1 MAKRVKMGE
10 LNEELII
17 QSFKHTNHEI
27 CPSDV
32 ISNTPDPK
40 TISEQ
45 GETESDKDV
54 TFSGGDE
61 TETPK
66 TKSRRRKGN
75 YDEIYL
81 RRKEIKSRQPV
92 YISQA
97 IHQSITRL
105 VHLLALANKDI
116 SVGGY
121 IDNVL
126 AEHLERHRDEI
137 AELYRQQMNEFM

>member
-1 MAKRVKMGE
+1 MAKRVKPGE

-17 QSFKHTNHEI
+17 QSFKHEMN
-27 CPSDV
+27 PAQVVGNVSDE
-32 ISNTPDPK
+32 NTDPQRV
-40 TISEQ
+40 ERA
-45 GETESDKDV
+45 TENGKDEANLC
-54 TFSGGDE
+54 GDD
-61 TETPK
+61 TGTPK
-66 TKSRRRKGN
+66 GKPRRRKGN

-81 RRKEIKSRQPV
+81 RRKEVKTRQPV
-92 YISQA
+92 YISQE

-126 AEHLERHRDEI
+126 SEHLERHREEI
-137 AELYRQQMNEFM
+137 AELYRQQMNEFL